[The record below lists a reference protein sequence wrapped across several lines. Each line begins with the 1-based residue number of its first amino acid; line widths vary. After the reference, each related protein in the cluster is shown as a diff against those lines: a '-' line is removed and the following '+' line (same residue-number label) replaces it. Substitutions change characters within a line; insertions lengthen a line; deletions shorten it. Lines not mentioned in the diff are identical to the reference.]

1 MIKERIERDA
11 RARKNEKSKRI
22 EMQRLRRLKKEEARI
37 LAEQEE
43 EKRRALN
50 KALGISPKIPKTRRI
65 KEEAVKRYWNRH
77 EGKDAIDLLEI

>member
-50 KALGISPKIPKTRRI
+50 KALELHQKYQKQDVSK
-65 KEEAVKRYWNRH
+65 KR
-77 EGKDAIDLLEI
+77 L